1 MNRQTQTQTTAQTQ
15 TLAPQQILTVKLIE
29 LPIVEMEQRVRDELL
44 DNPALVEGH
53 DKDEEEVSE
62 NNTQEEELDSSDSD
76 EPSELTDEPE
86 LSADDLLGSDDV
98 LADYLTEDDI
108 PDYRLSEPG
117 RQRDDE
123 REDIPY
129 SEGTSF
135 LEYLNEQIQEQ
146 DFTEEEAQLAEYII
160 GSLDN
165 DGLLRKPLVAIQD
178 ELAIYIGIEHS
189 MDTMEHVLSCV
200 QSMDPPGIAARD
212 LQECLLLQ
220 LQRLTPCDKVD
231 RATAVISH
239 HFKLF
244 TLKKWRQI
252 QTKLGIDDED
262 MEEVLHE
269 ITSLT
274 PKPGASLGEVLG
286 KTMQTI
292 VPDFTVETDE
302 NGQII
307 MSLNGRGIPPLRISQ
322 EFRTIIEEHT
332 KNKANQSKKS
342 QEAIIFVKQK
352 LQAAQ
357 GFIDAVKQRHQT
369 LTGTMQAII
378 DLQRPFFIDGDEG
391 LLQPMK
397 LEDVANITGL
407 DISTISR
414 VSNSKYVQTNFG
426 IFPLKFFFNNGYQL
440 EDGEELSVRRIKQ
453 ALQDLID
460 NEDKTKPLAD
470 ERLAKLMKDQGFPIA
485 RRTIAKYRDQLEIP
499 VARLRK
505 EK

>member
-1 MNRQTQTQTTAQTQ
+1 MNRQTQTQKTAQTQ

-29 LPIVEMEQRVRDELL
+29 LPIVEMEQRVRDEIL
-44 DNPALVEGH
+44 DNPALETAH
-53 DKDEEEVSE
+53 NNEEDERSTDKLKETNDED
-62 NNTQEEELDSSDSD
+62 NNTSEPDDESL
-76 EPSELTDEPE
+76 EPSTEDI
-86 LSADDLLGSDDV
+86 LGTDDV

-108 PDYRLSEPG
+108 PDYRLNELG
-117 RQRDDE
+117 RQHDE
-123 REDIPY
+123 DHQDIPY

-135 LEYLNEQIQEQ
+135 LEYLNEQVQEQ
-146 DFTEEEAQLAEYII
+146 DLTEEESQLAKYII

-165 DGLLRKPLVAIQD
+165 DGILRKSLTAIQD
-178 ELAIYIGIEHS
+178 ELAIYVGIEHS
-189 MDTMEHVLSCV
+189 LKTIKHILNCV

-220 LQRLTPCDKVD
+220 LQRLTPNTIVTN
-231 RATAVISH
+231 AITVITQ

-244 TLKKWRQI
+244 TLKKWAQI
-252 QTKLGIDDED
+252 QSKLGISDEE
-262 MEEVLHE
+262 MAKVLHE

-292 VPDFTVETDE
+292 VPDFIVETDD
-302 NGQII
+302 NGQIT
-307 MSLNGRGIPPLRISQ
+307 MSLNGRGIPPLKISK

-332 KNKANQSKKS
+332 KNKANQNKKS

-357 GFIDAVKQRHQT
+357 GFIDAVRQRHQT

-391 LLQPMK
+391 VLQPMK

-440 EDGEELSVRRIKQ
+440 DDGEELSVRRIKQ
-453 ALQDLID
+453 ALQDLIN

-470 ERLAKLMKDQGFPIA
+470 EQLAQLMKDQGFPIA
-485 RRTIAKYRDQLEIP
+485 RRTIAKYRDQLDIP

>member
-44 DNPALVEGH
+44 DNPALEEAR
-53 DKDEEEVSE
+53 DNDEEEKSNDKSQEKNEEDTE
-62 NNTQEEELDSSDSD
+62 NELI
-76 EPSELTDEPE
+76 EPSTEDI
-86 LSADDLLGSDDV
+86 LGTDDV

-108 PDYRLSEPG
+108 PDYRLNELG
-117 RQRDDE
+117 RQHDE
-123 REDIPY
+123 ERQDIPY

-135 LEYLNEQIQEQ
+135 LEYLNEQVQEQ
-146 DFTEEEAQLAEYII
+146 DLTEDESQLAKYII

-165 DGLLRKPLVAIQD
+165 DGILRKSLTSIQD
-178 ELAIYIGIEHS
+178 ELAIYIGIEHNIS
-189 MDTMEHVLSCV
+189 TIKHVLSCV
-200 QSMDPPGIAARD
+200 QSMDPPGIAARN

-220 LQRLTPCDKVD
+220 LQRLTPSVKVEQ
-231 RATAVISH
+231 AIEIITH

-244 TLKKWRQI
+244 TLKKWAQI
-252 QTKLGIDDED
+252 QSKLGISDED
-262 MEEVLHE
+262 MKKVLHE

-292 VPDFTVETDE
+292 VPDFIVDTDE
-302 NGQII
+302 NGQIT
-307 MSLNGRGIPPLRISQ
+307 MSLNGRGIPPLKISK

-332 KNKANQSKKS
+332 KNKANQNKKS

-352 LQAAQ
+352 LQSAQ

-378 DLQRPFFIDGDEG
+378 DLQRPFFTDGDEG
-391 LLQPMK
+391 VLQPMK
-397 LEDVANITGL
+397 LEDVAKITGL

-440 EDGEELSVRRIKQ
+440 DDGEELSVRRIKQ

-470 ERLAKLMKDQGFPIA
+470 ERLAQLMKDQGFPIA